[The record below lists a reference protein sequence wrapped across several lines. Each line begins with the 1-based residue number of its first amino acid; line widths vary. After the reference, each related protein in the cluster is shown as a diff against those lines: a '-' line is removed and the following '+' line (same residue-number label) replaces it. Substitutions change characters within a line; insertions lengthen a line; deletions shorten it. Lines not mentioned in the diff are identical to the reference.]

1 MSWENILKSK
11 PSMEEQIKNMESA
24 FKKEFLKP
32 LPEIYGRKE
41 VKKLQKEAKKLI
53 ESLKKY
59 NEYNDSTYQ
68 EYNGEVEKF
77 NRVMNEIKYFRAG
90 PPFEIDDLSS

>member
-11 PSMEEQIKNMESA
+11 PSMGEQIKNMESA

-59 NEYNDSTYQ
+59 NERTYQ

>member
-11 PSMEEQIKNMESA
+11 PSMGEQIKDMELA

-32 LPEIYGRKE
+32 LPETYGRE
-41 VKKLQKEAKKLI
+41 EIKKLQKEAKKLI
-53 ESLKKY
+53 ESLKKH
-59 NEYNDSTYQ
+59 NEGKK

-77 NRVMNEIKYFRAG
+77 YREVLPMIKYFRAG
-90 PPFEIDDLSS
+90 PPLEIDDLSS